1 MGLVDSLE
9 ERLTSHYESLSRVI
23 SFTRTADRK
32 AAPVLALQIA
42 LLGALAARFDRL
54 QSIIVGASCDAERVA
69 LIIVLVAFVASL
81 LIAVGLAAV
90 VYMPRNRRTGKSS
103 IFFEDIAAMEYSAF
117 ESSASNMSSDV
128 IEQQLIDQIYRV
140 SQVASVKMKWVR
152 WSIWSSV
159 PTVVLGLGLL
169 AWSSI

>member
-1 MGLVDSLE
+1 M
-9 ERLTSHYESLSRVI
+9 
-23 SFTRTADRK
+23 
-32 AAPVLALQIA
+32 ALQIA

-54 QSIIVGASCDAERVA
+54 RSIIVGSSCDAERVA

-81 LIAVGLAAV
+81 LIAVGLAAA
-90 VYMPRNRRTGKSS
+90 VYMPRNQRTGASI

-117 ESSASNMSSDV
+117 ESSANSMSNDV
-128 IEQQLIDQIYRV
+128 IEHQLIDQIYRV